1 MEKIKLLYSK
11 IAVGAYQIGFI
22 EDNVYSVVYNDKK
35 YKKVKWVDTMKYK
48 GSWFADPFILN
59 ADNNTIEVLAEEY
72 VHSTGLGRISL
83 LSINRKSLILND
95 VIPLLDLDTHLSF
108 PYIIRKGE
116 RIFIIPENNQSGGLH
131 IYEYDAKSKSLINKK
146 TLINKP
152 LVDSQYIELNGIHY
166 IWGLPYANDNFEN
179 TKCVDIYRSINLW
192 GPYTLFQTIKSEKKE
207 KRGAGAI
214 FELNG
219 RLIRPTQCC
228 EGGYG
233 KGVIFWE
240 IEFDESNYFV
250 EKEIGKMRPH
260 LDSKYPLQ
268 LHTYNEYNGL

>member
-95 VIPLLDLDTHLSF
+95 V
-108 PYIIRKGE
+108 
-116 RIFIIPENNQSGGLH
+116 
-131 IYEYDAKSKSLINKK
+131 
-146 TLINKP
+146 
-152 LVDSQYIELNGIHY
+152 ELNE
-166 IWGLPYANDNFEN
+166 A
-179 TKCVDIYRSINLW
+179 S
-192 GPYTLFQTIKSEKKE
+192 
-207 KRGAGAI
+207 
-214 FELNG
+214 
-219 RLIRPTQCC
+219 
-228 EGGYG
+228 
-233 KGVIFWE
+233 
-240 IEFDESNYFV
+240 
-250 EKEIGKMRPH
+250 
-260 LDSKYPLQ
+260 
-268 LHTYNEYNGL
+268 